1 MLKLATLCAV
11 MVSVCLTMAA
21 AGQAQAPNNDD
32 FHKDEFYVGYSN
44 SQIDEAGRQGLH
56 GFEGAYTRNFSR
68 YFGIRA
74 NVSHSFRDREV
85 TLQSFDPV
93 SGTYT
98 GTQEYRRS
106 VTNVLAGLQVK
117 DNSKETRFKPF
128 GYALVGIAH
137 NRSRYQ
143 NFACTSGNCPNNSPN
158 VFSFKSSDT
167 GFAAALGGG
176 LDIKLSRR
184 FDLRAIQVDY
194 NPIYS
199 NSRVDNNIRIGVGL
213 VFH

>member
-1 MLKLATLCAV
+1 VLKQATLGAV
-11 MVSVCLTMAA
+11 MVAVCLTIAS
-21 AGQAQAPNNDD
+21 AQSQPTGNND
-32 FHKDEFYVGYSN
+32 FHKDEFYGGYSN
-44 SQIDEAGRQGLH
+44 SQIDEGGRQGLH
-56 GFEGAYTRNFSR
+56 GFEGAYTRNFTR
-68 YFGIRA
+68 YFGIRTGI
-74 NVSHSFRDREV
+74 SHSFRNREV
-85 TLQSFDPV
+85 TLQAFDPV
-93 SGTYT
+93 GGTYT
-98 GTQEYRRS
+98 GSQDYRRS

-117 DNSKETRFKPF
+117 DNSKTTRFKPF

-137 NRSRYQ
+137 NRSSYQ
-143 NFACTSGNCPNNSPN
+143 NFTCTSGNCPSNSPN
-158 VFSFKSSDT
+158 GFSFKASDT